1 MWDIEPKMMVL
12 LASAGTGIL
21 FVFAVALAYRLGRE
35 KGLRSRS
42 DRFDRL
48 YVEADFSGTDWIVS
62 DTSGSGSANIVGTMS
77 LSQSGTRVMAEGTDL
92 YNRRWSAEGVAFR
105 RGVHLLF
112 VERRERWHAVGSV
125 HLELDDSGQSMSGMK
140 STWEGGSTGGA
151 IQTVVWK
158 RTPTEDSL
166 PASERVEF
174 REHAP
179 ASVANRQQGARLYH
193 PVDTLVNEVVDVRP
207 TPSLTPFELNNR

>member
-1 MWDIEPKMMVL
+1 MWDIEPKLLVL

-21 FVFAVALAYRLGRE
+21 FVLGIALAYRLGRE

-48 YVEADFSGTDWIVS
+48 YVEADFTGTNWTVS
-62 DTSGSGSANIVGTMS
+62 DTSGVGSASVVGTMS

-92 YNRRWSAEGVAFR
+92 FNRRWSAEGVAFR

-125 HLELDDSGQSMSGMK
+125 HLELDDSGQTMTGMK
-140 STWEGGSTGGA
+140 STWEGSSSGGSV
-151 IQTVVWK
+151 QTVVWK
-158 RTPTEDSL
+158 RTPTMEPAPMSED
-166 PASERVEF
+166 VEI

-179 ASVANRQQGARLYH
+179 ASVAKRQQVTRSYE
-193 PVDTLVNEVVDVRP
+193 PVDRLVNQGVDVLQQ
-207 TPSLTPFELNNR
+207 TNSTLCELNNR

>member
-1 MWDIEPKMMVL
+1 MWDIESKLLVL
-12 LASAGTGIL
+12 LASAGIGIL
-21 FVFAVALAYRLGRE
+21 FVLAEALAYRLGRE

-48 YVEADFSGTDWIVS
+48 YVEADFSGTNWTVA
-62 DTSGSGSANIVGTMS
+62 DTSGSGTANIVGTMT
-77 LSQSGTRVMAEGTDL
+77 LSQSGTRVMAEGIDL

-140 STWEGGSTGGA
+140 STWEGGTSGGA

-158 RTPTEDSL
+158 RTSVEDSPL
-166 PASERVEF
+166 APDRVAI
-174 REHAP
+174 REHVP
-179 ASVANRQQGARLYH
+179 TSVAIRQQGVHLYR

-207 TPSLTPFELNNR
+207 MPTSTRF